1 VQIITYFWLKKK
13 IKAMAANKTQRITL
27 KGYSAPIISDT
38 VKSHADD
45 PYVLDKVAKAKEFLR
60 KHPIPQHIL
69 KK

>member
-1 VQIITYFWLKKK
+1 
-13 IKAMAANKTQRITL
+13 MATNKTQRIIL